1 MSAHILPYVL
11 YQEVAE
17 RLRQDIYRQYLKPR
31 EWIDEKALA
40 GHYGISR
47 TPLREALKVLH
58 AEGLVTLV
66 PRRGCYVKELSS
78 QELDQIFP
86 VMSLLEGRCAYEATV
101 KASAADLQHLD
112 QLHAELERYAAAN
125 DVDGYY
131 EHNHRFHEEVQRLAG
146 NQFLQRAI
154 SDLRKQLQ
162 LVRHLQLRAPGRLHA
177 SLSEHRQIMQALH
190 ARDAQAAENI
200 MKQHLLQQRVA
211 LAHFET
217 GEPGPDPTGR

>member
-1 MSAHILPYVL
+1 MSAQILPYVL

-17 RLRQDIYRQYLKPR
+17 RLRQDIYRQQLKPR
-31 EWIDEKALA
+31 AWIDEKALA
-40 GHYGISR
+40 VQYGISR

-66 PRRGCYVKELSS
+66 PRRGCYVKELSTG
-78 QELDQIFP
+78 ELDQIFP
-86 VMSLLEGRCAYEATV
+86 VMALLEGRCAYEATV
-101 KASAADLQHLD
+101 KATDADLQHLD

-131 EHNHRFHEEVQRLAG
+131 EHNHHFHEEIQRLAG
-146 NQFLQRAI
+146 NLFLQRAI

-162 LVRHLQLRAPGRLHA
+162 LVRHLQLRAPGRLQA
-177 SLSEHRQIMQALH
+177 SLHEHRQIMQALH
-190 ARDAQAAENI
+190 AHDASTAENI
-200 MKQHLLQQRVA
+200 MQQHLNHQRVA

-217 GEPGPDPTGR
+217 GGPGTGSTRR

>member
-66 PRRGCYVKELSS
+66 PRRGCYVKEISR

-101 KASAADLQHLD
+101 KASAAGLQHPH
-112 QLHAELERYAAAN
+112 QPHT
-125 DVDGYY
+125 
-131 EHNHRFHEEVQRLAG
+131 
-146 NQFLQRAI
+146 
-154 SDLRKQLQ
+154 
-162 LVRHLQLRAPGRLHA
+162 AP
-177 SLSEHRQIMQALH
+177 
-190 ARDAQAAENI
+190 
-200 MKQHLLQQRVA
+200 
-211 LAHFET
+211 
-217 GEPGPDPTGR
+217 